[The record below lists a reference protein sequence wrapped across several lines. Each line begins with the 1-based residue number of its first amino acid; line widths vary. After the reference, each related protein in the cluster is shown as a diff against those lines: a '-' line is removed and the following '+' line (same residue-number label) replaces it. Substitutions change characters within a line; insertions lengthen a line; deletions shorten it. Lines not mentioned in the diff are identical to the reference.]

1 MPDGKIPGLVGPVDD
16 RPQGAC
22 PFVRPGLSNALI
34 SFLTFHACLLFLVRD
49 LGSGAGIA
57 QFVGYAA
64 GTVWSFL
71 GNWSFTFRSGGTLSR
86 QAFRFVVLQL
96 LLAGLSAL
104 CVWLCVTVIG
114 WGATLFWLLVM
125 APFTLI
131 NFLLCKTW
139 AFAA

>member
-1 MPDGKIPGLVGPVDD
+1 MPDGRSGPSVLSMIDLKELVRRRRGP
-16 RPQGAC
+16 
-22 PFVRPGLSNALI
+22 SNALI
-34 SFLTFHACLLFLVRD
+34 SFLTFHACLLFLRD

-71 GNWSFTFRSGGTLSR
+71 WNRSFTFRSGGTLSR

-114 WGATLFWLLVM
+114 WGATLSWLLVM